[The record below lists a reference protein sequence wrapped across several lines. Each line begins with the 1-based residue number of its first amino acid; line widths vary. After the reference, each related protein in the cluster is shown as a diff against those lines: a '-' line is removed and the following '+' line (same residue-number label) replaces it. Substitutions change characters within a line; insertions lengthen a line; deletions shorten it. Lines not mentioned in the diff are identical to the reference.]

1 MLPAVN
7 TCMAEQLNEASVF
20 LRTGPYGVGFTNKKM
35 DLQFSVLYDRATVTP
50 EKTATRIYFIKP
62 KLAKIKALRMELYRQ
77 NKMEEA
83 KVIAEALAKLVLP
96 STWPSAHL
104 DFYYDKEF
112 FTFTKF
118 ESVDQFYNFCKT
130 KGVMGEQTFKTVFG
144 FIPQNTTDAGGAQ
157 HIKVGDVDL
166 WFTDTARASTQQAV
180 IRIITL
186 AKKWLEK
193 RYLGSLLSG
202 TIRVAAMRAKTL
214 ATYNPGDKNIRV
226 NSAYVGKDGAALF
239 AIIHELGHHF
249 HFDNDRKEEIDR
261 EIRSKY
267 IDLKRTE
274 KFEASPVDDAP
285 LFDLIHD
292 LIHVDG
298 AQIIYN
304 GKSSKNF
311 TRGEPV
317 ELKMDSLVR
326 LKRDKGIEYQTVKL
340 HANNSNATYNVNV
353 AYLFFDNRFI
363 FKIPGKHD
371 QTFDL
376 ASQDREH
383 WGEDYSSE
391 QWFFTKY
398 AETNHEEF
406 FGELFAAHLLGKT
419 KGKPDE
425 WMSYIIKEYG
435 GRFFG

>member
-1 MLPAVN
+1 
-7 TCMAEQLNEASVF
+7 MAEQLNEASVF
-20 LRTGPYGVGFTNKKM
+20 LRTGQYGVGFTNRKM
-35 DLQFSVLYDRATVTP
+35 DLQFSILYDRATVTP
-50 EKTATRIYFIKP
+50 EKTETRIYFIKP

-83 KVIAEALAKLVLP
+83 RVIAEALAKLVLP
-96 STWPSAHL
+96 NSWPSAHL

-112 FTFTKF
+112 FAFTKF

-130 KGVMGEQTFKTVFG
+130 KNIMGDQTFKTVFG
-144 FIPQNTTDAGGAQ
+144 FVPQNTMDAGGAQ

-180 IRIITL
+180 VRIIAL

-202 TIRVAAMRAKTL
+202 TIRVAAMKAKTL
-214 ATYNPGDKNIRV
+214 ATYTPSDKNIRL

-239 AIIHELGHHF
+239 ALIHELGHHF
-249 HFDNDRKEEIDR
+249 HSDNDRKEEIDHA
-261 EIRSKY
+261 IRSKY
-267 IDLKRTE
+267 IDLRRSE
-274 KFEASPVDDAP
+274 KFEFSPVDDSP
-285 LFDLIHD
+285 LFDVIHD

-298 AQIIYN
+298 AQVIYN
-304 GKSSKNF
+304 GKSGKHF
-311 TRGEPV
+311 KRGEPV

-326 LKRDKGIEYQTVKL
+326 LKRDKGIEYQTLKL
-340 HANNSNATYNVNV
+340 HANNSSATFNINV
-353 AYLFFDNRFI
+353 AYLFSDNRFI

-371 QTFDL
+371 QTFDITS
-376 ASQDREH
+376 ASSEH
-383 WGEDYSSE
+383 WADDYSSD

-406 FGELFAAHLLGKT
+406 FAELFAAHLLGKT